1 MLRTYIVLTG
11 VAVPDII
18 LSFMSDL
25 YLIGADV
32 TAVVVEG
39 IDTSMRL
46 ALQAVALEHE
56 MALETHF
63 AVRAHK
69 VLHTRATFP

>member
-18 LSFMSDL
+18 LSLMPDL
-25 YLIGADV
+25 YLIDADV
-32 TAVVVEG
+32 AAVVVEG
-39 IDTSMRL
+39 VDTSLRL
-46 ALQAVALEHE
+46 ALQAVAFEHE
-56 MALETHF
+56 MALETQF

-69 VLHTRATFP
+69 VLHARAAFP